1 MYNSSPTY
9 EINNN
14 ADSNSKS
21 LKISQLKSQ
30 LMQLEEE
37 DKAYNDLLQKY
48 RQLQNEYQL
57 INEAKLHLEYEI
69 RQKNETTNK
78 ILNDLKAQNMDL
90 TNELNEKENIYK
102 KLYADNTNLLRNLE
116 DRKKE
121 NENFCKAIEENENMI
136 NHISQDKAQCEQD
149 AMILNETSKKNES
162 DIQNLCSQLDSL
174 KLKSRTQNDELTKK
188 NLEMNNNQKCL
199 NEVKNDNAN
208 LNNQINMKIS
218 TLETIQKQLS
228 IANQSIVEMQN
239 ELNNLEKSHSLGLNQ
254 LENVKINY
262 KNEHEKRVQVENDN
276 VRLEGILKDR
286 EDNLNKLS
294 SLNGQLKSDRD
305 QLLETKNKLIS
316 DLDKY
321 KNHIII
327 LTEQTEKLTDELQR
341 IIDEDSELYNL
352 NNSQIQRLQKV
363 IYENKKL
370 LSDEISALNS
380 LENYGDFVTPYY
392 SARNNYY
399 DSKSSSVDSY
409 VMSLFK
415 KEKQNERK

>member
-1 MYNSSPTY
+1 
-9 EINNN
+9 
-14 ADSNSKS
+14 

-30 LMQLEEE
+30 LVQLEED

-57 INEAKLHLEYEI
+57 INEAKLHLEYEL

-102 KLYADNTNLLRNLE
+102 KLYADNTNLFRNLE
-116 DRKKE
+116 ERKKE
-121 NENFCKAIEENENMI
+121 NENFCKVVEENENMI
-136 NHISQDKAQCEQD
+136 NHITQDKAQCEHD
-149 AMILNETSKKNES
+149 AMLLNETSKKNEN
-162 DIQNLCSQLDSL
+162 DIQNLCNQLENL

-208 LNNQINMKIS
+208 LNNQINLKIS
-218 TLETIQKQLS
+218 SLDTIQKQLT
-228 IANQSIVEMQN
+228 IANQSIMDMQN

-254 LENVKINY
+254 LENIKINF
-262 KNEHEKRVQVENDN
+262 KNEHEKRVQAENDN
-276 VRLEGILKDR
+276 VRLEGILKDK
-286 EDNLNKLS
+286 EDNMNKLS
-294 SLNGQLKSDRD
+294 SINGQLKADRD
-305 QLLETKNKLIS
+305 KLVVTKNKLLD

-321 KNHIII
+321 KNHIMI

-352 NNSQIQRLQKV
+352 NNAQIQRLQKV
-363 IYENKKL
+363 IYENKKM
-370 LSDEISALNS
+370 LSDEIAALNA
-380 LENYGDFVTPYY
+380 LENYVRNQTNYGTTLNQSVEQNRKTY
-392 SARNNYY
+392 SINNN
-399 DSKSSSVDSY
+399 
-409 VMSLFK
+409 
-415 KEKQNERK
+415 Q

>member
-1 MYNSSPTY
+1 MYNSCQSY
-9 EINNN
+9 ELNKNCDPC
-14 ADSNSKS
+14 AKS

-30 LMQLEEE
+30 LVQLEED

-57 INEAKLHLEYEI
+57 INEAKLHLEYEL
-69 RQKNETTNK
+69 RQKDETTNK

-121 NENFCKAIEENENMI
+121 NENFCKVIEENENMI
-136 NHISQDKAQCEQD
+136 NHITQDKAQCEHD
-149 AMILNETSKKNES
+149 AMILNETSKKNEN
-162 DIQNLCSQLDSL
+162 DIQNLCSQLDNL
-174 KLKSRTQNDELTKK
+174 KLKSRSQNDELTKK

-208 LNNQINMKIS
+208 LNNQINLKIS
-218 TLETIQKQLS
+218 SLETIQKQLS

-254 LENVKINY
+254 LETVKINY
-262 KNEHEKRVQVENDN
+262 KNEHEKRVQAENDN
-276 VRLEGILKDR
+276 VRLEGILRDK
-286 EDNLNKLS
+286 EDNMNKLS
-294 SLNGQLKSDRD
+294 SLNGQLKADRD
-305 QLLETKNKLIS
+305 QLLVTKNKLLS

-321 KNHIII
+321 KSHIMI

-370 LSDEISALNS
+370 LSDEIAALNA
-380 LENYGDFVTPYY
+380 LETYVRNQTNYGSTINQNIEQTRKTY
-392 SARNNYY
+392 SLQ
-399 DSKSSSVDSY
+399 D
-409 VMSLFK
+409 
-415 KEKQNERK
+415 E

>member
-1 MYNSSPTY
+1 MYNSCSTY
-9 EINNN
+9 ELNKSP
-14 ADSNSKS
+14 DPCSKS

-30 LMQLEEE
+30 LVQLEED

-57 INEAKLHLEYEI
+57 INEAKLHLEYEL

-102 KLYADNTNLLRNLE
+102 KLYADNTNLFRNLE

-121 NENFCKAIEENENMI
+121 NDNFCKVIEENENMI
-136 NHISQDKAQCEQD
+136 NHITQDKAQCEHD
-149 AMILNETSKKNES
+149 AMLLNETSKKNES
-162 DIQNLCSQLDSL
+162 DIQTLCNQLDNL
-174 KLKSRTQNDELTKK
+174 KLKSRSQNDELTKK

-208 LNNQINMKIS
+208 LNNQINLKIS
-218 TLETIQKQLS
+218 SLETVQKQLN

-254 LENVKINY
+254 LEAVKINF
-262 KNEHEKRVQVENDN
+262 KNEHEKRIQAENDN
-276 VRLEGILKDR
+276 VRLEGILKDK
-286 EDNLNKLS
+286 EDNMNKLS
-294 SLNGQLKSDRD
+294 TLNGQLKSDRD
-305 QLLETKNKLIS
+305 QLLSTKNKLIS

-321 KNHIII
+321 KGHILI

-341 IIDEDSELYNL
+341 IIDEDSELYTLL
-352 NNSQIQRLQKV
+352 NFI
-363 IYENKKL
+363 KK
-370 LSDEISALNS
+370 
-380 LENYGDFVTPYY
+380 
-392 SARNNYY
+392 
-399 DSKSSSVDSY
+399 
-409 VMSLFK
+409 
-415 KEKQNERK
+415 

>member
-1 MYNSSPTY
+1 MYNSCQEYSSS
-9 EINNN
+9 NNCDPC
-14 ADSNSKS
+14 AKS

-30 LMQLEEE
+30 LVQLEED

-57 INEAKLHLEYEI
+57 INEAKLHLEYEL

-102 KLYADNTNLLRNLE
+102 KLYADNTNLFRNLE
-116 DRKKE
+116 ERKKE
-121 NENFCKAIEENENMI
+121 NENFCKIVEENENMI
-136 NHISQDKAQCEQD
+136 NHITQDKAQCEHD
-149 AMILNETSKKNES
+149 AMLLNETSKKNES
-162 DIQNLCSQLDSL
+162 DIQNLCNQLENL

-199 NEVKNDNAN
+199 NEIKSDNAN
-208 LNNQINMKIS
+208 LNNQINLKIS
-218 TLETIQKQLS
+218 SLDTIQKQLT

-239 ELNNLEKSHSLGLNQ
+239 ELNNLEKSHSLGMSQ
-254 LENVKINY
+254 LENIKINF
-262 KNEHEKRVQVENDN
+262 KNEHEKRVQAENDN
-276 VRLEGILKDR
+276 VRLEGILKDK
-286 EDNLNKLS
+286 EDNMNKLS
-294 SLNGQLKSDRD
+294 SINGQLKSDRD
-305 QLLETKNKLIS
+305 KLLVTKNKLLD

-321 KNHIII
+321 KNHIMV

-370 LSDEISALNS
+370 LSDEIAALNA
-380 LENYGDFVTPYY
+380 LENYV
-392 SARNNYY
+392 RNQNNYGTTLNQ
-399 DSKSSSVDSY
+399 SVEQTRKTYSI
-409 VMSLFK
+409 
-415 KEKQNERK
+415 QNQ

>member
-9 EINNN
+9 EMNNN
-14 ADSNSKS
+14 ADNNAKS

-30 LMQLEEE
+30 LVQLEEE

-78 ILNDLKAQNMDL
+78 ILSDLKAQNMDL

-136 NHISQDKAQCEQD
+136 NHISQDKAQCEHD
-149 AMILNETSKKNES
+149 AIILNETSKKNEN
-162 DIQNLCSQLDSL
+162 DIQSLCSQLDNL
-174 KLKSRTQNDELTKK
+174 KLKSRNQNDELTKK

-199 NEVKNDNAN
+199 SEVKNDNAN
-208 LNNQINMKIS
+208 LNNQINLKIS

-228 IANQSIVEMQN
+228 IANQSIAEMQN

-262 KNEHEKRVQVENDN
+262 KNEHEKRVQAENDN

-380 LENYGDFVTPYY
+380 LENYMRNQTNYGATINQSIEQSPKTY
-392 SARNNYY
+392 S
-399 DSKSSSVDSY
+399 
-409 VMSLFK
+409 L
-415 KEKQNERK
+415 QNE

>member
-208 LNNQINMKIS
+208 LNNQINLKIS

-228 IANQSIVEMQN
+228 IANQSIAEMQN

-262 KNEHEKRVQVENDN
+262 KNEHEKRVQAENDN
-276 VRLEGILKDR
+276 ARLEGILKDR

-380 LENYGDFVTPYY
+380 LENYMRNQTNYGATINQSIEQSPKTY
-392 SARNNYY
+392 S
-399 DSKSSSVDSY
+399 
-409 VMSLFK
+409 L
-415 KEKQNERK
+415 QNE

>member
-1 MYNSSPTY
+1 
-9 EINNN
+9 
-14 ADSNSKS
+14 
-21 LKISQLKSQ
+21 
-30 LMQLEEE
+30 MQ
-37 DKAYNDLLQKY
+37 
-48 RQLQNEYQL
+48 
-57 INEAKLHLEYEI
+57 
-69 RQKNETTNK
+69 
-78 ILNDLKAQNMDL
+78 
-90 TNELNEKENIYK
+90 
-102 KLYADNTNLLRNLE
+102 
-116 DRKKE
+116 
-121 NENFCKAIEENENMI
+121 
-136 NHISQDKAQCEQD
+136 SV
-149 AMILNETSKKNES
+149 
-162 DIQNLCSQLDSL
+162 CSQLDNL
-174 KLKSRTQNDELTKK
+174 KLKSRNQNDELTKK

-208 LNNQINMKIS
+208 LNNQINLKIS

-228 IANQSIVEMQN
+228 IANQSIAEMQN

-262 KNEHEKRVQVENDN
+262 KNEHEKRVQAENDN

-380 LENYGDFVTPYY
+380 LENYMRNQTNYGATINQSIEQSPKTY
-392 SARNNYY
+392 S
-399 DSKSSSVDSY
+399 
-409 VMSLFK
+409 L
-415 KEKQNERK
+415 QNE

>member
-1 MYNSSPTY
+1 MYNSCQEYSSS
-9 EINNN
+9 NNCDPC
-14 ADSNSKS
+14 AKS

-30 LMQLEEE
+30 LVQLEED

-57 INEAKLHLEYEI
+57 INEAKLHLEYEL

-102 KLYADNTNLLRNLE
+102 KLYADNTNLFRNLE
-116 DRKKE
+116 ERKKE
-121 NENFCKAIEENENMI
+121 NENFCKIVEENENMI
-136 NHISQDKAQCEQD
+136 NHITQDKAQCEHD
-149 AMILNETSKKNES
+149 AMLLNETSKKNES
-162 DIQNLCSQLDSL
+162 DIQNLCNQLENL

-199 NEVKNDNAN
+199 NEIKNDNAN
-208 LNNQINMKIS
+208 LNNQINLKIS
-218 TLETIQKQLS
+218 SLDTIQKQLT

-239 ELNNLEKSHSLGLNQ
+239 ELNNLEKSHSLGMNQ
-254 LENVKINY
+254 LENIKINF
-262 KNEHEKRVQVENDN
+262 KNEHEKRVQAENDN
-276 VRLEGILKDR
+276 VRLEGILKDK
-286 EDNLNKLS
+286 EDNMNKLS
-294 SLNGQLKSDRD
+294 SINGQLKSDRD
-305 QLLETKNKLIS
+305 KLLVTKNKLLD

-321 KNHIII
+321 KNHIMV

-370 LSDEISALNS
+370 LSDEIAALNA
-380 LENYGDFVTPYY
+380 LENYV
-392 SARNNYY
+392 RNQNNYGTTMNQ
-399 DSKSSSVDSY
+399 SVEQTRKTYSI
-409 VMSLFK
+409 
-415 KEKQNERK
+415 QNQ

>member
-380 LENYGDFVTPYY
+380 LENYMRNQTNYGATINQSIEQSPKTY
-392 SARNNYY
+392 S
-399 DSKSSSVDSY
+399 
-409 VMSLFK
+409 L
-415 KEKQNERK
+415 QNE

>member
-1 MYNSSPTY
+1 MYNSCQEYTSS
-9 EINNN
+9 NNCDPC
-14 ADSNSKS
+14 AKS

-30 LMQLEEE
+30 LVQLEED

-57 INEAKLHLEYEI
+57 INEAKLHLEYEL

-102 KLYADNTNLLRNLE
+102 KLYADNTNLFRNLE
-116 DRKKE
+116 ERKKE
-121 NENFCKAIEENENMI
+121 NENFCKVVEENENMI
-136 NHISQDKAQCEQD
+136 NHITQDKAQCEHD
-149 AMILNETSKKNES
+149 AMLLNETSKKNEN
-162 DIQNLCSQLDSL
+162 DIQNLCNQLENL

-208 LNNQINMKIS
+208 LNNQINLKIS
-218 TLETIQKQLS
+218 SLDTIQKQLT
-228 IANQSIVEMQN
+228 IANQSIVDMQN

-254 LENVKINY
+254 LENIKINF
-262 KNEHEKRVQVENDN
+262 KNEHEKRVQAENDN
-276 VRLEGILKDR
+276 VRLEGILKDK
-286 EDNLNKLS
+286 EDNMNKLS
-294 SLNGQLKSDRD
+294 SINGQLKADRD
-305 QLLETKNKLIS
+305 KLVVTKNKLLD

-352 NNSQIQRLQKV
+352 NNAQIQRLQKV
-363 IYENKKL
+363 IYENKKM
-370 LSDEISALNS
+370 LSDEIAALNA
-380 LENYGDFVTPYY
+380 LENYVRNQTNYGTTLNQSVEQNRKTY
-392 SARNNYY
+392 SINNN
-399 DSKSSSVDSY
+399 
-409 VMSLFK
+409 
-415 KEKQNERK
+415 Q

>member
-1 MYNSSPTY
+1 MYNSCQEYSSS
-9 EINNN
+9 NNC
-14 ADSNSKS
+14 DPCSKS

-30 LMQLEEE
+30 LVQLEED

-57 INEAKLHLEYEI
+57 INEAKLHLEYEL

-102 KLYADNTNLLRNLE
+102 KLYADNTNLFRNLE
-116 DRKKE
+116 ERKKE
-121 NENFCKAIEENENMI
+121 NENFCKIVEENENMI
-136 NHISQDKAQCEQD
+136 NHITQDKAQCEHD
-149 AMILNETSKKNES
+149 AMLLNETSKKNES
-162 DIQNLCSQLDSL
+162 DIQNLCNQLENL

-199 NEVKNDNAN
+199 NEVKSDNAN
-208 LNNQINMKIS
+208 LNNQINLKIS
-218 TLETIQKQLS
+218 SLDTIQKQLT

-239 ELNNLEKSHSLGLNQ
+239 ELNNLEKSHSLGMNQ
-254 LENVKINY
+254 LENIKINF
-262 KNEHEKRVQVENDN
+262 KNEHEKRVQAENDN
-276 VRLEGILKDR
+276 VRLEGILKDK
-286 EDNLNKLS
+286 EDNMNKLS
-294 SLNGQLKSDRD
+294 SINGQLKSDRD
-305 QLLETKNKLIS
+305 KLLVTKNKLLD
-316 DLDKY
+316 DLEKY
-321 KNHIII
+321 KNHIMV

-370 LSDEISALNS
+370 LSDEIAALNA
-380 LENYGDFVTPYY
+380 LENYV
-392 SARNNYY
+392 RNQNNYGTTLNQ
-399 DSKSSSVDSY
+399 SVEQTRKTYSI
-409 VMSLFK
+409 
-415 KEKQNERK
+415 QNQ

>member
-1 MYNSSPTY
+1 MYNSCQEYSSS
-9 EINNN
+9 NNCDPC
-14 ADSNSKS
+14 AKS

-30 LMQLEEE
+30 LVQLEED

-57 INEAKLHLEYEI
+57 INEAKLHLEYEL

-102 KLYADNTNLLRNLE
+102 KLYADNTNLFRNLE
-116 DRKKE
+116 ERKKE
-121 NENFCKAIEENENMI
+121 NENFCKIVEENENMI
-136 NHISQDKAQCEQD
+136 NHITQDKAQCEHD
-149 AMILNETSKKNES
+149 AMLLNETSKKNES
-162 DIQNLCSQLDSL
+162 DIQNLCNQLENL

-199 NEVKNDNAN
+199 NEVKSDNAN
-208 LNNQINMKIS
+208 LNNQINLKIS
-218 TLETIQKQLS
+218 SLDTIQKQLT

-239 ELNNLEKSHSLGLNQ
+239 ELNNLEKSHSLGMSQ
-254 LENVKINY
+254 LENIKINF
-262 KNEHEKRVQVENDN
+262 KNEHEKRVQAENDN
-276 VRLEGILKDR
+276 VRLEGILKDK
-286 EDNLNKLS
+286 EDNMNKLS
-294 SLNGQLKSDRD
+294 SINGQLKSDRD
-305 QLLETKNKLIS
+305 KLLVTKNKLMD

-321 KNHIII
+321 KNHIMV

-370 LSDEISALNS
+370 LSDEIAALNA
-380 LENYGDFVTPYY
+380 LENYV
-392 SARNNYY
+392 RNQNNYGTTLNQ
-399 DSKSSSVDSY
+399 SVEQTRKTYSI
-409 VMSLFK
+409 
-415 KEKQNERK
+415 QNQ

>member
-1 MYNSSPTY
+1 MYNSCQEYTSS
-9 EINNN
+9 NNCDPC
-14 ADSNSKS
+14 AKS

-30 LMQLEEE
+30 LVQLEED

-57 INEAKLHLEYEI
+57 INEAKLHLEYEL

-78 ILNDLKAQNMDL
+78 ILNDLKAPNMDL

-102 KLYADNTNLLRNLE
+102 KLYADNTNLFRNLE

-149 AMILNETSKKNES
+149 AMLLNETSKKNEC
-162 DIQNLCSQLDSL
+162 DIQNLCNQLDNL
-174 KLKSRTQNDELTKK
+174 KLKSRSQNDELTKK

-199 NEVKNDNAN
+199 NDVKNDNAN
-208 LNNQINMKIS
+208 LNNQINLKIS
-218 TLETIQKQLS
+218 SLETIQKQLS

-254 LENVKINY
+254 LENIKINY
-262 KNEHEKRVQVENDN
+262 KNEHEKRIQAENDN

-294 SLNGQLKSDRD
+294 SLNGQLKSDRE
-305 QLLETKNKLIS
+305 QLLVTKNKLIS

-321 KNHIII
+321 KNHIMI

-380 LENYGDFVTPYY
+380 LENYMRNQTNYGATINQSIEQSPKTY
-392 SARNNYY
+392 SL
-399 DSKSSSVDSY
+399 K
-409 VMSLFK
+409 
-415 KEKQNERK
+415 NE

>member
-1 MYNSSPTY
+1 MYNSCQEYSSS
-9 EINNN
+9 NNC
-14 ADSNSKS
+14 DPCSKS

-30 LMQLEEE
+30 LVQLEED

-57 INEAKLHLEYEI
+57 INEAKLHLEYEL

-102 KLYADNTNLLRNLE
+102 KLYADNTNLFRNLE
-116 DRKKE
+116 ERKKE
-121 NENFCKAIEENENMI
+121 NENFCKIVEENENMI
-136 NHISQDKAQCEQD
+136 NHITQDKAQCEHD
-149 AMILNETSKKNES
+149 AMLLNETSKKNES
-162 DIQNLCSQLDSL
+162 DIQNLCNQLENL

-199 NEVKNDNAN
+199 NEIKNDNAN
-208 LNNQINMKIS
+208 LNNQINLKIS
-218 TLETIQKQLS
+218 SLDTIQKQLT

-239 ELNNLEKSHSLGLNQ
+239 ELNNLEKSHSLGMSQ
-254 LENVKINY
+254 LENIKINF
-262 KNEHEKRVQVENDN
+262 KNEHEKRVQAENDN
-276 VRLEGILKDR
+276 VRLEGILKDK
-286 EDNLNKLS
+286 EDNMNKLS
-294 SLNGQLKSDRD
+294 SINGQLKSDRD
-305 QLLETKNKLIS
+305 KLLVTKNKLLD

-321 KNHIII
+321 KNHIMV

-370 LSDEISALNS
+370 LSDEIAALNA
-380 LENYGDFVTPYY
+380 LENYV
-392 SARNNYY
+392 RNQNNYGTTMNQ
-399 DSKSSSVDSY
+399 SVEQTRKTYSI
-409 VMSLFK
+409 
-415 KEKQNERK
+415 QNQ

>member
-14 ADSNSKS
+14 VDSNSKS

-380 LENYGDFVTPYY
+380 LENYMRNQTNYGATINQSIEQSPKTY
-392 SARNNYY
+392 S
-399 DSKSSSVDSY
+399 
-409 VMSLFK
+409 L
-415 KEKQNERK
+415 QNE

>member
-1 MYNSSPTY
+1 MYNSSSTY
-9 EINNN
+9 EVNKNCEPC
-14 ADSNSKS
+14 AKS

-30 LMQLEEE
+30 LIQLEED

-57 INEAKLHLEYEI
+57 INEAKLHLEYEL

-102 KLYADNTNLLRNLE
+102 KLYADNTNLFRNLE

-121 NENFCKAIEENENMI
+121 NENFCKVIEENENMI
-136 NHISQDKAQCEQD
+136 NHITQDKAQCEHD
-149 AMILNETSKKNES
+149 AMLLNETSKKNES
-162 DIQNLCSQLDSL
+162 DIQTLCNQLDNL
-174 KLKSRTQNDELTKK
+174 KLKSRSQNDELTKK

-208 LNNQINMKIS
+208 LNNQINLKIS
-218 TLETIQKQLS
+218 SLETVQKQLN

-239 ELNNLEKSHSLGLNQ
+239 EINNLEKSHSLGLNQ
-254 LENVKINY
+254 LEAVKINF
-262 KNEHEKRVQVENDN
+262 KNEHEKRIQAENDN
-276 VRLEGILKDR
+276 VRLEGILKDK
-286 EDNLNKLS
+286 EDNMNKLS
-294 SLNGQLKSDRD
+294 TLNGQLKSDRD
-305 QLLETKNKLIS
+305 QLLSTKNKLIS
-316 DLDKY
+316 DLDEY
-321 KNHIII
+321 KGHILI

-352 NNSQIQRLQKV
+352 NSSQIQRLQKV

-370 LSDEISALNS
+370 LSDEIAALNALENYVRNQSNYGNTINQNMEQNRKTYS
-380 LENYGDFVTPYY
+380 LEN
-392 SARNNYY
+392 
-399 DSKSSSVDSY
+399 
-409 VMSLFK
+409 
-415 KEKQNERK
+415 Q